1 MGIFDGFRKTLENIM
16 GGRELELW
24 NRNSGTTLMEAIEI
38 TLRRSGKLPIKFTTD
53 AGKQGLMY
61 HPNSSFRDAQKI
73 YIVKYDNSNIGFSVF
88 YPVNT
93 SHLTSY
99 AIKGMID
106 DAKAHCEGGFVTY
119 NEESQLL
126 SYVMVF
132 DLSKAELEGISVD
145 LLLREVN
152 ARTKNALNYFD
163 QLQEQHNLSR
173 Y

>member
-1 MGIFDGFRKTLENIM
+1 MGIFDGLFKALENIM

-24 NRNSGTTLMEAIEI
+24 SRNSGTTLMEAIEI
-38 TLRRSGKLPIKFTTD
+38 TLRRGSKYPLRFTT
-53 AGKQGLMY
+53 AEGKQALMY

-73 YIVKYDNSNIGFSVF
+73 YIMEYDNSHIGFCVF

-93 SHLTSY
+93 SHLNSY

-126 SYVMVF
+126 SYVMLF
-132 DLSKAELEGISVD
+132 DLRKAELEGISVD
-145 LLLREVN
+145 LLLHEVN
-152 ARTKNALNYFD
+152 ARTKNALIYFD

>member
-1 MGIFDGFRKTLENIM
+1 MGIFGGLFKALENIM
-16 GGRELELW
+16 AGRELELW
-24 NRNSGTTLMEAIEI
+24 SRNSGTTLMEAIEI
-38 TLRRSGKLPIKFTTD
+38 TLRRGRKYPIKFTTA

-61 HPNSSFRDAQKI
+61 HPNSNFRGTKI
-73 YIVKYDNSNIGFSVF
+73 YIVQYDNSNIGFSVF

-119 NEESQLL
+119 DEESQLL

-132 DLSKAELEGISVD
+132 DLSKAELEGVSVD
-145 LLLREVN
+145 LLLHEVN

-163 QLQEQHNLSR
+163 QLQEQHKLSR

>member
-1 MGIFDGFRKTLENIM
+1 
-16 GGRELELW
+16 
-24 NRNSGTTLMEAIEI
+24 
-38 TLRRSGKLPIKFTTD
+38 
-53 AGKQGLMY
+53 
-61 HPNSSFRDAQKI
+61 
-73 YIVKYDNSNIGFSVF
+73 
-88 YPVNT
+88 
-93 SHLTSY
+93 
-99 AIKGMID
+99 MID

-119 NEESQLL
+119 DEESQLL

-132 DLSKAELEGISVD
+132 DLGKAELEGVSVD

>member
-1 MGIFDGFRKTLENIM
+1 MGIFGGLFKALENIM
-16 GGRELELW
+16 AGRELELW
-24 NRNSGTTLMEAIEI
+24 SRNSGTTLMEAIEI
-38 TLRRSGKLPIKFTTD
+38 TLRRGRKYPIKFTTA

-61 HPNSSFRDAQKI
+61 HPNSRVRGTKI
-73 YIVKYDNSNIGFSVF
+73 YSVQYDTSNIGFSVF

-119 NEESQLL
+119 DEESQLL

-132 DLSKAELEGISVD
+132 DLGKAELEGVSVD